1 MSQAEYL
8 IWKGYRIKRGSL
20 SFCRRIEQAIGGLA
34 ALYMSSKGVKGV
46 DPYRFMPHEQQ
57 PELHEM
63 SLEEYMMQK
72 FGDGE
77 AP

>member
-8 IWKGYRIKRGSL
+8 IWKAYRLKRGSL
-20 SFCRRIEQAIGGLA
+20 FFGRRLEQAIGGFS
-34 ALYMSSKGVKGV
+34 ALYMSGKGVKSV
-46 DPYRFMPHEQQ
+46 DAYSFMPHEQKPQ
-57 PELHEM
+57 AQEM